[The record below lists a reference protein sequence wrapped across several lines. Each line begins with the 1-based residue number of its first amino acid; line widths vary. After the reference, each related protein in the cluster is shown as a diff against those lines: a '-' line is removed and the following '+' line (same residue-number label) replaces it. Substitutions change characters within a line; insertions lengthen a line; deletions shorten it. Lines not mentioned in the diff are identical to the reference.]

1 METEIIEYIENNTS
15 FRREV
20 EIFTDPNA
28 TKAKNIIVIKVI
40 HATTPFGSLNARN
53 VTIYIHHLDPV
64 ESLNN
69 ANTILAALNEKRGI
83 DENSWGV
90 IGDIV
95 IRYEGVDSMKR
106 TVHSVLFKIGL
117 QED

>member
-1 METEIIEYIENNTS
+1 METEIIEYLEDKTS
-15 FRREV
+15 FVREV
-20 EIFTDPNA
+20 DLWTDPNA
-28 TKAKNIIVIKVI
+28 TKEKNIIVIKVI
-40 HATTPFGSLNARN
+40 NATTPFGSLNARN
-53 VTIYIHHLDPV
+53 VTIYVHHLDPV

-69 ANTILAALNEKRGI
+69 ANTILSALNEKRGI
-83 DENSWGV
+83 DGNSWGV

-106 TVHSVLFKIGL
+106 TVHSVLLKIGL